1 MTQKLQR
8 KDKLEDFFKFLFI
21 NYLRDELKCKSKK
34 MSQNNKNRRI
44 GRFLIWTGIVLLLIL
59 GLVQFHLLKPE
70 VIGKMVQHSIQR
82 TDRKMQN
89 LIDQGVNQNL
99 LVNNEFG
106 LFVFQKDSLT
116 YWNNNQ
122 IYPKLLKRRI
132 QIGQDTICSVPSGDY
147 FVKSF
152 QDGDLSYYL
161 FKLINTHYRIE
172 NAYLK
177 NGFKPFS
184 SFIDASLK
192 LQPEAGDFDVVNQ
205 KGKLLAKWQILEK
218 PKLKSQYKYSFLYTS
233 IALIL
238 IGVFLT
244 YSKPKRNKAL
254 EKKNTFSIEISVG
267 CIIVLAI
274 IATYV
279 YNKVQTRNE
288 NERMEE
294 MVKVLLDKRD
304 ENFEASYTIF
314 AETIVADTN
323 LQEMLFAESNVLADV
338 ILGYSKELLFDE
350 TMKAYTASLTVCE
363 PGEEITI
370 QPEGYITDCKE
381 YFLEKLA
388 NNNQNRVGNGLYFI
402 DYYTLDPNYLGQ
414 LQILSKDS
422 LRQKTLYFEFYKPI
436 APEGFGFPQLLQ
448 ENNSRRPYEYSVANY
463 RNQILVYKYGK
474 YIYPNFFSKQNGK
487 DHDFNYAQGYKHYTA
502 KYGDDNDLVI
512 SVPRKGWSETTAPFA
527 LFFLGMIIPYLL
539 IYWILRQKEDE
550 KTHSFRQRLQSVV
563 LFTLALSFLA
573 IGPVSVI
580 YMRSVYN
587 QKTMTSQFENT
598 RTLSLEMQNDLDLES
613 MMIGNTSRDTWT
625 DILQHYAATFFT
637 DLNLYSLDGMLIA
650 TTRPE
655 INELNLQAPFMN
667 AEAYQQMH
675 RNKALYY
682 THEEQLGKGS
692 YESAYIPITDTN
704 GNTLAYLNT
713 PYFSSTTDL
722 HKEIFNFVLTY
733 INIILILLGIALIF
747 VLRATKRLTQPLSL
761 IQNKMSGIKID
772 QKNEP
777 IDWKG
782 NDEIGSL
789 VKQYNQLIVKLEKS
803 AAELKRTTTESAWR
817 DVARQVAHEIKNSLT
832 PMRLSVQ
839 LLQHNIESGSNNLDE
854 RVLRTSATLI
864 EQIDALSDI
873 ASSFSRYAKL
883 PENHP
888 QQLDLAEL
896 VGNVVN
902 LYDNVENITFN
913 YDFDKTKNHN
923 YNGDKTNLNSA
934 VGNLVK
940 NAVQAIGTKPNGI
953 IEISLKASNKAY
965 IITVKDNGKGIKEED
980 KTRIFL
986 PNFTT
991 KSGGSGVGLSLTYNI
1006 VQTCGGNISFQ
1017 SEEGVG
1023 TEFVIELPFQT

>member
-1 MTQKLQR
+1 
-8 KDKLEDFFKFLFI
+8 
-21 NYLRDELKCKSKK
+21 
-34 MSQNNKNRRI
+34 MSQNIKNKRI
-44 GRFLIWTGIVLLLIL
+44 GRFLIWTGIALLLIL
-59 GLVQFHLLKPE
+59 GVLQLHLLKPE
-70 VIGKMVQHSIQR
+70 VIGKMVQRSIQR
-82 TDRKMQN
+82 TDKKMQN
-89 LIDQGVNQNL
+89 LIDQGMSQNV
-99 LVNNEFG
+99 LVSNEFG

-132 QIGQDTICSVPSGDY
+132 QIGQDTICTVPSGDY

-152 QDGDLSYYL
+152 QNGDLSYYL

-172 NAYLK
+172 NTYFQ
-177 NGFKPFS
+177 NGFKPLS
-184 SFIDASLK
+184 WFIEANLK
-192 LQPEAGDFDVVNQ
+192 FHPELGDFDIVNQ
-205 KGKLLAKWQILEK
+205 EGKLLAKCQILEK
-218 PKLKSQYKYSFLYTS
+218 PKLKSQYKYFFLYTS
-233 IALIL
+233 IVLIL
-238 IGVFLT
+238 IGIILT
-244 YSKPKRNKAL
+244 YSKPKRKNSL
-254 EKKNTFSIEISVG
+254 DKKNTFSIEIGVG
-267 CIIVLAI
+267 IVIVLAI
-274 IATYV
+274 LATYV
-279 YNKVQTRNE
+279 YNKVHTRNE

-294 MVKVLLDKRD
+294 MVEVLLDKRD
-304 ENFEASYTIF
+304 EKFEAAYTTF
-314 AETIVADTN
+314 AEAVVADTN
-323 LQEMLFAESNVLADV
+323 LQEMLFAESNILADV

-370 QPEGYITDCKE
+370 QPEGYISDCEE

-388 NNNQNRVGNGLYFI
+388 NNSQKRVGEDLYFI
-402 DYYTLDPNYLGQ
+402 DYYTLDPNYLGK

-474 YIYPNFFSKQNGK
+474 YIYPNFFSEQNGK
-487 DHDFNYAQGYKHYTA
+487 DHDFNYAQGYKHYTV
-502 KYGDDNDLVI
+502 KYGDNNAIVI
-512 SVPRKGWSETTAPFA
+512 SVPRRGWSETTAPFA

-598 RTLSLEMQNDLDLES
+598 RTLALEMENDLNLVS
-613 MMIGNTSRDTWT
+613 MVDNTSRDTWT

-655 INELNLQAPFMN
+655 INELNLQAPLMN
-667 AEAYQQMH
+667 AEAYQQMY
-675 RNKALYY
+675 RNKALYF
-682 THEEQLGKGS
+682 THEEKLAKGS

-704 GNTLAYLNT
+704 GSTLAYLNT
-713 PYFSSTTDL
+713 PYFSSTIDL
-722 HKEIFNFVLTY
+722 HKEILNFVLTY
-733 INIILILLGIALIF
+733 INIILILLGIAVIF

-761 IQNKMSGIKID
+761 IQNKMRGIKID

-777 IDWKG
+777 IEWKG

-789 VKQYNQLIVKLEKS
+789 VKQYNQLIVELEKS

-839 LLQHNIESGSNNLDE
+839 LLQHNIESGVNNLDE
-854 RVLRTSATLI
+854 RVNRTSATLI
-864 EQIDALSDI
+864 EQIDALSNI

-896 VGNVVN
+896 IGNVVN
-902 LYDNVENITFN
+902 LYDNAENITFN
-913 YDFDKTKNHN
+913 YVYDKTKNHN

-934 VGNLVK
+934 FGNIIK
-940 NAVQAIGTKPNGI
+940 NATQAIGTKSNGH
-953 IEISLKASNKAY
+953 IEVSLKASETTY

-980 KTRIFL
+980 KNRIFL

-991 KSGGSGVGLSLTYNI
+991 KSGESGVGLSLTYNI
-1006 VQTCGGNISFQ
+1006 IQTCGGNISFQ

-1023 TEFVIELPFQT
+1023 TEFRIELPFQT